1 MTTFDAKRRPRLKH
15 HGRRSV
21 VQERY
26 QRPKVQDVGTKW
38 KMYYWDYSEGPRR
51 RRSKSWA
58 KSAVPSQREA
68 QRQTDQFMERVN
80 ARNNEPHLFAS
91 DEETVRAVYKKC
103 KELTWPHLKNSTTKS
118 YEEHFT
124 TYLLRAFGDIKV
136 RKLARMELQA
146 YFNSL
151 SPRLSPKTVKLI
163 HATLRTALNQGI
175 AWGML
180 DKNPAVGVKLP
191 RKRSVKPPVLLPL
204 VEIRRVLDVVPEPT
218 RSLLILIVFASMRP
232 GEAMALR
239 WEDCLPDRIV
249 VDERVY
255 DNEFDDVKTEAGERE
270 VPLDRHGVIL
280 GALRVMWERNTNF
293 RKLED
298 LVFANQKGKPLD
310 RHNLLHRHV
319 KPVVK
324 ELGLP
329 EGVDFRSFRTM
340 HASLMR
346 RMGGRLE
353 VARDNMGHA
362 GSTGSITLDVYSKTW
377 WEERVDAVTRVVEAV
392 MTEPEVKKEDE
403 NAVTPPKPLRKRG
416 RDEQWEPF
424 WEPQA
429 LGAD

>member
-1 MTTFDAKRRPRLKH
+1 MTFDAKRRPRLKH

-21 VQERY
+21 GQDRY
-26 QRPKVQDVGTKW
+26 QRPVVKDEGSKW
-38 KMYYWDYSEGPRR
+38 KIYYWDYTKTPRVK
-51 RRSKSWA
+51 RSKSWA
-58 KSAVPSQREA
+58 KSNVPSQREA
-68 QRQTDQFMERVN
+68 QRNADQHMDRVN
-80 ARNNEPHLFAS
+80 ARNNQPHLFAS
-91 DEETVRAVYKKC
+91 DEETVRAVYNKC
-103 KELTWPHLKNSTTKS
+103 KELTWPHLKNSTSKS

-124 TYLLRAFGDIKV
+124 TYLLPAVGDVKV
-136 RKLARMELQA
+136 RKLTRMELQA
-146 YFNSL
+146 HFNSL
-151 SPRLSPKTVKLI
+151 STKLSPKTVKLV
-163 HATLRTALNQGI
+163 HATLRTSLNQGI

-191 RKRSVKPPVLLPL
+191 RQRSVKPPVLLPL
-204 VEIRRVLDVVPEPT
+204 VEIRRVLETVPEPT

-239 WEDCLPDRIV
+239 WKDCLPDRIV

-280 GALRVMWERNTNF
+280 GALRVMWERNKNF
-293 RKLED
+293 RKPED

-310 RHNLLHRHV
+310 RHNLLHRHL
-319 KPVVK
+319 KPVVEK
-324 ELGLP
+324 LSLP
-329 EGVDFRSFRTM
+329 AGVDFRSFRTM

-362 GSTGSITLDVYSKTW
+362 GNTGSITLDVYSKTW

-392 MTEPEVKKEDE
+392 FTEPDKKEEKNARQDSNLRRYRPGE
-403 NAVTPPKPLRKRG
+403 N
-416 RDEQWEPF
+416 WEPF
-424 WEPQA
+424 WVPQSV
-429 LGAD
+429 GAD